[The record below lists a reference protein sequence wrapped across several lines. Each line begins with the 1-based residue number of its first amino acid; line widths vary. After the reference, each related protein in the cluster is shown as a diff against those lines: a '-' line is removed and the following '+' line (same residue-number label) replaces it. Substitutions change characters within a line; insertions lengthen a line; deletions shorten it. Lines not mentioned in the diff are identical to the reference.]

1 MKIWVMTLILA
12 VGFALLP
19 SCREKSLTNSRV
31 VVTAVGID
39 AGEEADCRLSIQ
51 AIETLKT
58 SGSLTEQAE
67 NATKVYDIEAP
78 SVAGALQS
86 FVTRTGRSSYILHNR
101 AVVIGLEQ
109 AKRRPLSAL
118 LDYFIRNHEGRSTV
132 DMAVCRGEA
141 AELLA
146 VPSAG
151 YTIPAEHLSVL
162 LQQAGRQG
170 FAVPT
175 DLLDVERSTSGM
187 YDMVMPIVRVDKT
200 GEEPA
205 MVMDGTAVFRRGE
218 YAGELDE
225 AATRGLLFGRG
236 DLQTCTYPLSLPGT
250 AEEPER
256 LTVEVVSSKTKVH
269 IRPEG
274 EAAVIRLT
282 ITCSATVLEEYRAA
296 GLESSDLKAVAGAL
310 QEAILQDVR
319 SALDKTIGDWGCD
332 VYGFSR
338 MVKKKAPELVR
349 GREGEWPARLRDCR
363 FEVEVKADAAKAGGV
378 AGGGIMQK

>member
-187 YDMVMPIVRVDKT
+187 Y
-200 GEEPA
+200 A

-225 AATRGLLFGRG
+225 EATRGLLFGRG

-250 AEEPER
+250 AEDPER
-256 LTVEVVSSKTKVH
+256 LTVEVTSSKTKVR
-269 IRPEG
+269 IWPEG

-282 ITCSATVLEEYRAA
+282 ISCKATVLEEYRAA

-349 GREGEWPARLRDCR
+349 GREDEWPARLRDCR

>member
-1 MKIWVMTLILA
+1 MLKKWICLLLCISTLALPLLA
-12 VGFALLP
+12 CGADPAETSSASGDSNADQTASGDESDVYVADVPVIDMEGRVFRVLCRDYGYGSTSITGFNGEVIQRPDYDEA
-19 SCREKSLTNSRV
+19 TAGV
-31 VVTAVGID
+31 VD
-39 AGEEADCRLSIQ
+39 
-51 AIETLKT
+51 
-58 SGSLTEQAE
+58 
-67 NATKVYDIEAP
+67 
-78 SVAGALQS
+78 
-86 FVTRTGRSSYILHNR
+86 
-101 AVVIGLEQ
+101 Q
-109 AKRRPLSAL
+109 AKAEVRRRVEERYNCLIEG
-118 LDYFIRNHEGRSTV
+118 DFGQGDVTQFNDIIRNDV
-132 DMAVCRGEA
+132 
-141 AELLA
+141 
-146 VPSAG
+146 
-151 YTIPAEHLSVL
+151 LS
-162 LQQAGRQG
+162 G
-170 FAVPT
+170 
-175 DLLDVERSTSGM
+175 SGM

-256 LTVEVVSSKTKVH
+256 LTVEVVSSKTKVR

-282 ITCSATVLEEYRAA
+282 ISCKATVLEEYRAA

-349 GREGEWPARLRDCR
+349 GREDEWPARLRDCR

>member
-1 MKIWVMTLILA
+1 MKVWVLALALA

-187 YDMVMPIVRVDKT
+187 YDMVMPIVRLISRRRLRIEVVVVGSSALVASSQRIIFGLVAKAR
-200 GEEPA
+200 A
-205 MVMDGTAVFRRGE
+205 M
-218 YAGELDE
+218 
-225 AATRGLLFGRG
+225 ATR
-236 DLQTCTYPLSLPGT
+236 C
-250 AEEPER
+250 
-256 LTVEVVSSKTKVH
+256 
-269 IRPEG
+269 
-274 EAAVIRLT
+274 
-282 ITCSATVLEEYRAA
+282 C
-296 GLESSDLKAVAGAL
+296 
-310 QEAILQDVR
+310 
-319 SALDKTIGDWGCD
+319 
-332 VYGFSR
+332 
-338 MVKKKAPELVR
+338 
-349 GREGEWPARLRDCR
+349 
-363 FEVEVKADAAKAGGV
+363 
-378 AGGGIMQK
+378 

>member
-109 AKRRPLSAL
+109 AQRRPLSAL

-141 AELLA
+141 AEGDSLFPWDGEKRFPNKEIGEFEGAAAESLF
-146 VPSAG
+146 SAG
-151 YTIPAEHLSVL
+151 
-162 LQQAGRQG
+162 
-170 FAVPT
+170 
-175 DLLDVERSTSGM
+175 
-187 YDMVMPIVRVDKT
+187 
-200 GEEPA
+200 EPA
-205 MVMDGTAVFRRGE
+205 FSFWEVF
-218 YAGELDE
+218 
-225 AATRGLLFGRG
+225 
-236 DLQTCTYPLSLPGT
+236 
-250 AEEPER
+250 
-256 LTVEVVSSKTKVH
+256 
-269 IRPEG
+269 
-274 EAAVIRLT
+274 
-282 ITCSATVLEEYRAA
+282 
-296 GLESSDLKAVAGAL
+296 SSDGA
-310 QEAILQDVR
+310 D
-319 SALDKTIGDWGCD
+319 G
-332 VYGFSR
+332 
-338 MVKKKAPELVR
+338 KKAFLRKLNSPKLSIPEKNPLISQFS
-349 GREGEWPARLRDCR
+349 P
-363 FEVEVKADAAKAGGV
+363 KIAAKARHFCLL
-378 AGGGIMQK
+378 